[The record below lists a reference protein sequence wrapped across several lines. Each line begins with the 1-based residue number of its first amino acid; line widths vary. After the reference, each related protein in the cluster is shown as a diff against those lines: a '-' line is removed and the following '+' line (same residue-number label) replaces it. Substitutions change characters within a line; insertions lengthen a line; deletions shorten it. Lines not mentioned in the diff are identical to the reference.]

1 MAQPRDTWS
10 LDELK
15 MERKL
20 LGYAYNHAADEVR
33 DIAAR
38 MGTAN
43 KPLLREVKA
52 LQAAVANVLTA
63 YGCWHGIHRMVD
75 PR

>member
-10 LDELK
+10 LDDLK

-38 MGTAN
+38 MGMAE
-43 KPLLREVKA
+43 KPLLREVQA
-52 LQAAVANVLTA
+52 LQAAMAKVLVA
-63 YGCWHGIHRMVD
+63 YGRWQGIHRMID

>member
-1 MAQPRDTWS
+1 MARPRDTWS

-15 MERKL
+15 MERTL

-38 MGTAN
+38 MGTAD
-43 KPLLREVKA
+43 KPLLREVQA
-52 LQAAVANVLTA
+52 LQAAVAKVVAA
-63 YGCWHGIHRMVD
+63 YGRWHGLHCMVD

>member
-10 LDELK
+10 LDDLK

-38 MGTAN
+38 MGMAE
-43 KPLLREVKA
+43 KPLLREVQA
-52 LQAAVANVLTA
+52 LQAAMAKVLAA
-63 YGCWHGIHRMVD
+63 YGRWHGIHRMID